1 MYSALVLAAVCIAAF
16 VLQLAVPGF
25 SEMFTLVSADVA
37 ARPWT
42 LLSALFLHGDVV
54 HLLYNLFALALF
66 GMILEQAVGRRR
78 FLLIFFGAGVLASI
92 GAAVLYPA
100 ALGASGAIFGIMG
113 ALAMLRP
120 RMQVWVGFFPMP
132 MIMAAAVW
140 AIGDFLGLFFPT
152 SVANL
157 AHLVGLAAGVGAG
170 IYLRRGLP
178 SLRGRKRRG
187 VELDEVEMERWE
199 ERWMR

>member
-1 MYSALVLAAVCIAAF
+1 MYAALVLAAICIAAF

-25 SEMFTLVSADVA
+25 SGMFTLVSADVA

-42 LLSALFLHGDVV
+42 LLSAVFLHGDVV

-78 FLLIFFGAGVLASI
+78 FLLIFFGGGVLASI

-100 ALGASGAIFGIMG
+100 ALGASGAIFGILG
-113 ALAMLRP
+113 ALAILRP
-120 RMQVWVGFFPMP
+120 RMQVWVSFFPMP

-140 AIGDFLGLFFPT
+140 AIGDFVGLFLPT
-152 SVANL
+152 NVANL
-157 AHLVGLAAGVGAG
+157 AHLVGLAFGIGAG
-170 IYLRRGLP
+170 FYLRKKFGEHQQREFG
-178 SLRGRKRRG
+178 GG
-187 VELDEVEMERWE
+187 LDEDTINRWE
-199 ERWMR
+199 EKWMR